1 MSDGEAE
8 GASTKKV
15 ARRAMVRVSVLAAV
29 AVLVLLVWM
38 AFDFLLLLFA
48 ALLFGV
54 LIHGVSRWISE
65 KTPLSRNVAMAL
77 FFVVLIAATG
87 LFGWLVAPSISD
99 QIDKLSEALP
109 EAVERLRE
117 RADNSAWVSRLMEY
131 QGSLK
136 ESLSAGDGF
145 SVVTAVLSSLA
156 GALTSTV
163 VAFAIGVCL
172 ALDPRIYLDGFIK
185 LIPLG
190 YRVRLREVLVE
201 TGSTMQS
208 WLVAKLYEMLLIGV
222 LTTLGLWLLGIELA
236 LVLGLIAGLLSF
248 IPNIGPVL
256 SVIPALLL
264 ASLEGT
270 RTMLYVAGLY
280 TVVQML
286 ESYVFTPWMQKR
298 IVSVPPALTISVQL
312 LFGLFAGTLGLLLA
326 TPLAA
331 VGMVLVRRLYI
342 EDVLGDGADE
352 RSNGTGRDERC
363 GREGH
368 APGCPMPDGK
378 IS

>member
-1 MSDGEAE
+1 MSDSDTGGESTRSV
-8 GASTKKV
+8 ASRT
-15 ARRAMVRVSVLAAV
+15 MVKVSVLAAV
-29 AVLVLLVWM
+29 ALLLVLVWI

-65 KTPLSRNVAMAL
+65 KTPLSRNLSMAL
-77 FFVVLIAATG
+77 FFVVLIIVTG
-87 LFGWLVAPSISD
+87 LFGWLVAPSIGD
-99 QIDKLSEALP
+99 QIDALSEALP

-117 RADNSAWVSRLMEY
+117 RADESAWVQRLMEY
-131 QGSLK
+131 RDSL
-136 ESLSAGDGF
+136 EDGLSAGDGF
-145 SVVTAVLSSLA
+145 SVVTAVLASLG
-156 GALTSTV
+156 GALTSTL

-185 LIPLG
+185 LIPPG
-190 YRVRLREVLVE
+190 YRSRLREVLVE

-248 IPNIGPVL
+248 IPNIGPII

-264 ASLEGT
+264 ASMEGT

-280 TVVQML
+280 TLVQTL

-331 VGMVLVRRLYI
+331 VGMVLVNRLYI
-342 EDVLGDGADE
+342 EDVLGDRGESDQRSDATPVDE
-352 RSNGTGRDERC
+352 R
-363 GREGH
+363 
-368 APGCPMPDGK
+368 
-378 IS
+378 